1 MGEVQITVIEE
12 AEVIIVAEVATTT
25 ITTEAAI
32 TIVTT
37 IITVEEVEG
46 KTTEEAEVTPTRAT
60 ITTM

>member
-1 MGEVQITVIEE
+1 
-12 AEVIIVAEVATTT
+12 VAEVATTT

-37 IITVEEVEG
+37 ITTIITVEEDEV
-46 KTTEEAEVTPTRAT
+46 KTMEEAKVTPTRAT